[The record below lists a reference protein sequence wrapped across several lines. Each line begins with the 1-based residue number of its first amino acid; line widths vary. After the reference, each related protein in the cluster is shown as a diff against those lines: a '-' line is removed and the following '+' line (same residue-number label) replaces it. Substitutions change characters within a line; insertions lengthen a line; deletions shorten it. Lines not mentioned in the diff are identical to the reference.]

1 MFEDYLIDSNEFF
14 LTASEAKNNNDIAK
28 ARRFYRVSIMCAF
41 SAIESFVNYTA
52 KSFEE
57 ANNLD
62 KLELCFL
69 IDKELYFSST
79 QGIKTRIKFNPL
91 DEKLKVLIKK
101 FHPKYDFGK
110 SVEWSN
116 LLSFKDFRDS
126 LIHSRKSE
134 DTTSLSEYDMQV
146 KSGFKSVIKL
156 MDLISQGMYQKPLRK
171 NLLDLLPD

>member
-1 MFEDYLIDSNEFF
+1 MFEDYLKDSNEFF
-14 LTASEAKNNNDIAK
+14 LTASEAKSNNDITK

-69 IDKELYFSST
+69 TDKELYFSST

-91 DEKLKVLIKK
+91 DEKLKVLIKR
-101 FHPKYDFGK
+101 FHPTYDFGK

-116 LLSFKDFRDS
+116 LVSFKDFRDS
-126 LIHSRKSE
+126 LIHSRKNE
-134 DTTSLSEYDMQV
+134 DMTSLSEYDMQV